1 MSNSKQDRQGAR
13 TPADLERKYNFG
25 KTFEEVYG
33 IAKSAQKSASE
44 ATVYVDKLD
53 NSLNQ
58 EEIFKRLTTNDNGE
72 KMQGVFMEDG
82 EMYINAKYIAN
93 VEELFAKNITMTGKF
108 TTTAEVFLEPGE
120 EECAA
125 MRKIIASHLTIPPT
139 AEQLA
144 LYDANGDGTI
154 DVTDL
159 VKFRFAC
166 LGRAS
171 LIDLWEGTSELKKS
185 TVTITIDISN
195 PEKAIRMNGTN
206 MWGREIDQY
215 FGVNS
220 AFMNDNFADTFNE
233 ILIESDAFK
242 NRVTAIENGGTGG
255 STAVDAISNLG
266 LVAQSQY
273 FQRSDGAS
281 PTQAE
286 LIEMIKAKAVEL
298 AQQNIPLKFPFTW
311 HGKEYGFAEVF
322 KYTNNHHHLTIFTAS
337 IGTKKYVGSGNG
349 ASWKEVT

>member
-33 IAKSAQKSASE
+33 IANSAKETASE

-58 EEIFKRLTTNDNGE
+58 EEIFKRLTKNGE
-72 KMQGVFMEDG
+72 IQGVFMEDG

-93 VEELFAKNITMTGKF
+93 VEELFAKNITMSGKF
-108 TTTAEVFLEPGE
+108 TTTAEVFLWPGE
-120 EECAA
+120 PEFETA
-125 MRKIIASHLTIPPT
+125 RHIIVGSDTT
-139 AEQLA
+139 TNKS
-144 LYDANGDGTI
+144 LYDIDGDGEVN
-154 DVTDL
+154 VTDL
-159 VKFRFAC
+159 VLLKAATI
-166 LGRAS
+166 GRKD
-171 LIDLWEGTSELKKS
+171 IYDLSKWSGAKKS

>member
-13 TPADLERKYNFG
+13 TPADLERRYNFG

-33 IAKSAQKSASE
+33 IANSAKETASE
-44 ATVYVDKLD
+44 ATVSVDKLD

-58 EEIFKRLTTNDNGE
+58 EEIFKRLTKNGE
-72 KMQGVFMEDG
+72 VQGVFMEDG
-82 EMYINAKYIAN
+82 EIYFNGSYIKS
-93 VEELFAKNITMTGKF
+93 GKIS
-108 TTTAEVFLEPGE
+108 ADV
-120 EECAA
+120 
-125 MRKIIASHLTIPPT
+125 
-139 AEQLA
+139 
-144 LYDANGDGTI
+144 I
-154 DVTDL
+154 DVDNLRPIQIVGTTGTDVITVGYSENRGYGLEYKKDGELSFGIYPQTGNPVL
-159 VKFRFAC
+159 VFYSEGVESSICYQGQNGFIFDVNDTSGNISAAIFGAKHLLFPGLITSDDGFTVSC
-166 LGRAS
+166 VGRNNYIVC
-171 LIDLWEGTSELKKS
+171 IDDQFHFFINDALCGY
-185 TVTITIDISN
+185 ID
-195 PEKAIRMNGTN
+195 ADG
-206 MWGREIDQY
+206 WHGRIYAEDLQ
-215 FGVNS
+215 
-220 AFMNDNFADTFNE
+220 
-233 ILIESDAFK
+233 
-242 NRVTAIENGGTGG
+242 
-255 STAVDAISNLG
+255 G